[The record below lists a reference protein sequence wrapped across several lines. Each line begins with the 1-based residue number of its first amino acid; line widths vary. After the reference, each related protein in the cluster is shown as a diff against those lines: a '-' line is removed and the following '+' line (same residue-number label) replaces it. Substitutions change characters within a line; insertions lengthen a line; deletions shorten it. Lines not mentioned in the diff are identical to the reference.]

1 MHGSVTKTLKGE
13 VGVIMKRPT
22 GVLETEAWLREL
34 QRSLSGTRA
43 RNQDFGLYEP
53 GVGQPFPVLSSLPSQ
68 ASSGSRMGL
77 N

>member
-1 MHGSVTKTLKGE
+1 MSPVTMPFEGRSRSHNEETYWGSGNRSLAEGSCK
-13 VGVIMKRPT
+13 
-22 GVLETEAWLREL
+22 
-34 QRSLSGTRA
+34 RSLSG
-43 RNQDFGLYEP
+43 NPCKESGLGLYEP